1 MKRILPLFLALALL
15 LTGCTAVS
23 TTESTSQTVSQVDSP
38 SSALESAAESASSQL
53 ESAGEVS
60 ITDSNGSQITLDTS
74 APRVVAAYG
83 SFAEA
88 WLLAGG
94 ELCGVTQDALEQRDL
109 GLPEDIAVVGT
120 VKEPNAE
127 EIIALE
133 PDLVLLA
140 SDITAQ
146 ADIRDV
152 LENAGLACA
161 FFQVDTFADYAFMME
176 QLCAITGR
184 DDLYEENVTQVGQQ
198 IEEAQANA
206 ALSSTRPNVLLIR
219 AFSTGIKAKTD
230 DELAGAILKDLGA
243 HNIADDHPSM
253 LEDLSL
259 EEVIAADPDYIFV
272 TTMGDEQ
279 KALDYLNGL
288 IQQNPAWSELSA
300 VKEDRYIVLPKDLF
314 HYKPN
319 NRWGESYQYLGEILY
334 PELFHEE

>member
-38 SSALESAAESASSQL
+38 SSAPESASSQL

-74 APRVVAAYG
+74 APRVVATYG

-184 DDLYEENVTQVGQQ
+184 EDLYEENVTQVGQQ

-334 PELFHEE
+334 PQLFHEE